1 MDPQS
6 ASKVVQPPSRM
17 LPASEQPVL
26 NQIASGE
33 EIIDIGRD
41 SQKPIS
47 PPLRTVSE
55 NPTKA
60 TRAHPGN
67 TIKVLKATACTDVK
81 NRNPLA
87 GTKPIRWSMDRIY
100 IWNLLKCESPPSS
113 IRHIY
118 YFKVQK
124 ISDVL
129 LEIRSPF
136 WRTWSFKTLSD
147 KRFIGPWRVD
157 ITSAEGKVLQS
168 ISFEV
173 H

>member
-1 MDPQS
+1 MDPKS
-6 ASKVVQPPSRM
+6 ASKVVHPPSGM
-17 LPASEQPVL
+17 LPASEQPGS

-33 EIIDIGRD
+33 EIIGIGRE
-41 SQKPIS
+41 SQKPSS

-55 NPTKA
+55 NPA
-60 TRAHPGN
+60 RANRVHPAK
-67 TIKVLKATACTDVK
+67 TIKVLKAIACTDVK
-81 NRNPLA
+81 DRNPF
-87 GTKPIRWSMDRIY
+87 GRGNSIRWSMDRVY

-118 YFKVQK
+118 YFKGQK

-129 LEIRSPF
+129 LKIGSPL

-157 ITSAEGKVLQS
+157 ITSAEGKVLQT